1 MNFGGLGGL
10 GGRASSFPQ
19 RSGAPTSNIVEAL
32 PFENQDD
39 WLADWQRR
47 YGEAMSA
54 ANSGYWR
61 DSTTAP
67 ERSGAGDAE
76 HPFRQNEHPW
86 RDTGSSAEWLGSA
99 IGSTRP
105 PEDYRTWR
113 SEWVDTSGAPDTRA
127 LDAERERM
135 NLAYENRTRNQQ
147 AYDSMLNNG
156 QVNGLIGPGYSN
168 ANFGSVSGQGAAQL
182 PEIEGVNMDW
192 ASGVYNPQQA
202 SGMYGSTGRTYKQ
215 GWL

>member
-32 PFENQDD
+32 PFENQND
-39 WLADWQRR
+39 WQSDWQRR
-47 YGEAMSA
+47 YSELMSA
-54 ANSGYWR
+54 ANGGYWR
-61 DSTTAP
+61 DDPSIAP

-76 HPFRQNEHPW
+76 HPFRQTEHPY
-86 RDTGSSAEWLGSA
+86 RNTDPSSQ
-99 IGSTRP
+99 
-105 PEDYRTWR
+105 WR
-113 SEWVDTSGAPDTRA
+113 STWVDTSSTPDTSA
-127 LDAERERM
+127 LDAEREKMMR
-135 NLAYENRTRNQQ
+135 AYETRTRNQQ

-156 QVNGLIGPGYSN
+156 QVNALIGPDYSN

-202 SGMYGSTGRTYKQ
+202 SGMYGSSGRTYKQ